1 MPHINKL
8 YEISQRLKLVFI
20 VVAVGIVVVS
30 TLFTNQLA
38 KSLAAEEQ
46 KKVVLWAEA
55 TRQLLNADE
64 TTDMI
69 GRAHV

>member
-38 KSLAAEEQ
+38 KSLGLRSR
-46 KKVVLWAEA
+46 KK
-55 TRQLLNADE
+55 
-64 TTDMI
+64 
-69 GRAHV
+69 